1 MRFALLLL
9 WLTALAPAAH
19 AADWLTWRRVGEATL
34 TWGPFTIY
42 HSQLRTPNGRYDGPQ
57 QDRALIITYRRDIDR
72 EALVEATRDQWQAQG
87 ILQQGQPAGVRG
99 QRRRGAV
106 LVPRQR
112 RADRLYPARPAP
124 VGGVQHPLSR
134 HLARSAH
141 HLSRTASAVDRRYTM
156 KRILTLGLA
165 LLMLILAGCSTEV
178 TEYRQ
183 QQPALDIFHYFQG
196 RTEAWGMVQ
205 DRSGK
210 QLRRFHVE
218 IDGDVVGDTLTLHE
232 RFVYD
237 DGEKQQRVWRIRRTG
252 DNRYQGTAGD
262 IEGVASGQAAGNAFH
277 WRYSMNVEASGSRW
291 LLHFDDWM
299 FLQDGSHLFNKTEMK
314 KFGITVATV
323 TLFFTRT
330 TAEERTAP

>member
-1 MRFALLLL
+1 MRKSKM
-9 WLTALAPAAH
+9 WRMLTVAAVAASMTCGVFGVQSVS
-19 AADWLTWRRVGEATL
+19 AADKKTL
-34 TWGPFTIY
+34 KVAMECGYAPYNWT
-42 HSQLRTPNGRYDGPQ
+42 
-57 QDRALIITYRRDIDR
+57 
-72 EALVEATRDQWQAQG
+72 
-87 ILQQGQPAGVRG
+87 QPDDSN
-99 QRRRGAV
+99 GAV
-106 LVPRQR
+106 QISGSSDYAYGYDVMMAKKI
-112 RADRLYPARPAP
+112 ADE
-124 VGGVQHPLSR
+124 HPLSR

-210 QLRRFHVE
+210 QLRRFHVA

>member
-1 MRFALLLL
+1 
-9 WLTALAPAAH
+9 
-19 AADWLTWRRVGEATL
+19 
-34 TWGPFTIY
+34 
-42 HSQLRTPNGRYDGPQ
+42 
-57 QDRALIITYRRDIDR
+57 
-72 EALVEATRDQWQAQG
+72 
-87 ILQQGQPAGVRG
+87 
-99 QRRRGAV
+99 
-106 LVPRQR
+106 
-112 RADRLYPARPAP
+112 
-124 VGGVQHPLSR
+124 
-134 HLARSAH
+134 
-141 HLSRTASAVDRRYTM
+141 M

-165 LLMLILAGCSTEV
+165 LLMLMLAGCSTEV

-205 DRSGK
+205 DRNGK

-262 IEGVASGQAAGNAFH
+262 IEGVASG
-277 WRYSMNVEASGSRW
+277 SRW

>member
-1 MRFALLLL
+1 
-9 WLTALAPAAH
+9 
-19 AADWLTWRRVGEATL
+19 
-34 TWGPFTIY
+34 
-42 HSQLRTPNGRYDGPQ
+42 
-57 QDRALIITYRRDIDR
+57 
-72 EALVEATRDQWQAQG
+72 
-87 ILQQGQPAGVRG
+87 
-99 QRRRGAV
+99 
-106 LVPRQR
+106 
-112 RADRLYPARPAP
+112 
-124 VGGVQHPLSR
+124 
-134 HLARSAH
+134 
-141 HLSRTASAVDRRYTM
+141 
-156 KRILTLGLA
+156 
-165 LLMLILAGCSTEV
+165 
-178 TEYRQ
+178 
-183 QQPALDIFHYFQG
+183 
-196 RTEAWGMVQ
+196 MVQ

-210 QLRRFHVE
+210 QLRRVHVA

>member
-1 MRFALLLL
+1 
-9 WLTALAPAAH
+9 
-19 AADWLTWRRVGEATL
+19 
-34 TWGPFTIY
+34 
-42 HSQLRTPNGRYDGPQ
+42 
-57 QDRALIITYRRDIDR
+57 
-72 EALVEATRDQWQAQG
+72 
-87 ILQQGQPAGVRG
+87 
-99 QRRRGAV
+99 
-106 LVPRQR
+106 
-112 RADRLYPARPAP
+112 
-124 VGGVQHPLSR
+124 
-134 HLARSAH
+134 
-141 HLSRTASAVDRRYTM
+141 M

-165 LLMLILAGCSTEV
+165 LLILILAGCSTEV

-205 DRSGK
+205 DRNGK
-210 QLRRFHVE
+210 QL
-218 IDGDVVGDTLTLHE
+218 
-232 RFVYD
+232 
-237 DGEKQQRVWRIRRTG
+237 RVWRIRRTG

>member
-1 MRFALLLL
+1 R
-9 WLTALAPAAH
+9 PAAGSGADHHLPARHRSRGAGGGHPRPVAGTGHSAAGTAQRSLATH
-19 AADWLTWRRVGEATL
+19 AAGDLAGRRA
-34 TWGPFTIY
+34 
-42 HSQLRTPNGRYDGPQ
+42 
-57 QDRALIITYRRDIDR
+57 
-72 EALVEATRDQWQAQG
+72 
-87 ILQQGQPAGVRG
+87 GQPAGVRG

>member
-1 MRFALLLL
+1 
-9 WLTALAPAAH
+9 
-19 AADWLTWRRVGEATL
+19 
-34 TWGPFTIY
+34 
-42 HSQLRTPNGRYDGPQ
+42 
-57 QDRALIITYRRDIDR
+57 
-72 EALVEATRDQWQAQG
+72 
-87 ILQQGQPAGVRG
+87 
-99 QRRRGAV
+99 
-106 LVPRQR
+106 
-112 RADRLYPARPAP
+112 
-124 VGGVQHPLSR
+124 
-134 HLARSAH
+134 
-141 HLSRTASAVDRRYTM
+141 M

-165 LLMLILAGCSTEV
+165 LLMLMLAGCSTEV

-237 DGEKQQRVWRIRRTG
+237 DGEKQQRIWRIRRTG

-262 IEGVASGQAAGNAFH
+262 IEGVASGQAAGNVFH

>member
-1 MRFALLLL
+1 
-9 WLTALAPAAH
+9 
-19 AADWLTWRRVGEATL
+19 
-34 TWGPFTIY
+34 
-42 HSQLRTPNGRYDGPQ
+42 
-57 QDRALIITYRRDIDR
+57 
-72 EALVEATRDQWQAQG
+72 
-87 ILQQGQPAGVRG
+87 
-99 QRRRGAV
+99 
-106 LVPRQR
+106 
-112 RADRLYPARPAP
+112 
-124 VGGVQHPLSR
+124 
-134 HLARSAH
+134 
-141 HLSRTASAVDRRYTM
+141 M

-210 QLRRFHVE
+210 QLRRFH
-218 IDGDVVGDTLTLHE
+218 
-232 RFVYD
+232 
-237 DGEKQQRVWRIRRTG
+237 
-252 DNRYQGTAGD
+252 YQGTAGD

>member
-1 MRFALLLL
+1 
-9 WLTALAPAAH
+9 
-19 AADWLTWRRVGEATL
+19 
-34 TWGPFTIY
+34 
-42 HSQLRTPNGRYDGPQ
+42 
-57 QDRALIITYRRDIDR
+57 
-72 EALVEATRDQWQAQG
+72 
-87 ILQQGQPAGVRG
+87 
-99 QRRRGAV
+99 
-106 LVPRQR
+106 
-112 RADRLYPARPAP
+112 
-124 VGGVQHPLSR
+124 
-134 HLARSAH
+134 
-141 HLSRTASAVDRRYTM
+141 M

-210 QLRRFHVE
+210 QLRRFHVA

-299 FLQDGSHLFNKTEMK
+299 FLQDGSHL
-314 KFGITVATV
+314 
-323 TLFFTRT
+323 
-330 TAEERTAP
+330 

>member
-1 MRFALLLL
+1 
-9 WLTALAPAAH
+9 
-19 AADWLTWRRVGEATL
+19 
-34 TWGPFTIY
+34 
-42 HSQLRTPNGRYDGPQ
+42 
-57 QDRALIITYRRDIDR
+57 
-72 EALVEATRDQWQAQG
+72 
-87 ILQQGQPAGVRG
+87 
-99 QRRRGAV
+99 
-106 LVPRQR
+106 
-112 RADRLYPARPAP
+112 
-124 VGGVQHPLSR
+124 
-134 HLARSAH
+134 
-141 HLSRTASAVDRRYTM
+141 M

-210 QLRRFHVE
+210 QLRRFHVA

-277 WRYSMNVEASGSRW
+277 WRYSMNVEASG
-291 LLHFDDWM
+291 
-299 FLQDGSHLFNKTEMK
+299 G
-314 KFGITVATV
+314 GGCC
-323 TLFFTRT
+323 TLT
-330 TAEERTAP
+330 TGCSCRMAAICLTKPR